1 MNLLE
6 NIRSHKFIRFILC
19 FLVAYLLMCNL
30 FVNSFYHLKANQKV
44 ERIVVQTSQREIS
57 ITSRDIIEKVN
68 RQFHM
73 QVFPSMGLGA
83 LKADKKESFKITFY
97 NARDKE
103 VKGFNYNPLN
113 KKLYP
118 GELRLPPDTQVVMD
132 QIVSPVGVK

>member
-1 MNLLE
+1 MNLLG
-6 NIRSHKFIRFILC
+6 NIISHKFIRFILC
-19 FLVAYLLMCNL
+19 FLVTYLLMCNL

-73 QVFPSMGLGA
+73 QVFLSMGLGA
-83 LKADKKESFKITFY
+83 LKTDKKESFKITFY

-103 VKGFNYNPLN
+103 VKGFNYNPQN
-113 KKLYP
+113 KKIYP

-132 QIVSPVGVK
+132 QIVSPTGAK